1 MSKPACFLLLVFVD
15 VVAPDHPAVP
25 VPVPPLGPLPF
36 AAVFLDVVA
45 PDHSAVRVAVPPLAP
60 RPFAAVFLVES
71 AVATAEV
78 VLLDELILAAVL
90 AVVRSPDFEMM

>member
-25 VPVPPLGPLPF
+25 VPPLGPL
-36 AAVFLDVVA
+36 
-45 PDHSAVRVAVPPLAP
+45 
-60 RPFAAVFLVES
+60 PFAAVFLVES

-90 AVVRSPDFEMM
+90 AGVRSPDFEMM